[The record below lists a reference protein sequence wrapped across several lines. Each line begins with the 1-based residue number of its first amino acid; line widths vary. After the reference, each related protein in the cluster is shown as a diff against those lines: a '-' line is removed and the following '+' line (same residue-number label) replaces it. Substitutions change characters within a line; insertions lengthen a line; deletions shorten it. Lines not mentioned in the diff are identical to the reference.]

1 MTHPSEATFGDLP
14 LASDTTVSERVAFIR
29 KTYAHLGG
37 AVLGLLLVEVA
48 LFATGA
54 AEWLF
59 HVLMGGQWN
68 WLIALGAFMVVSMIA
83 QKWAAT
89 GASVSTQYMGLGL
102 YVVAQGVILAPL
114 LFIAHSAFPGHEI
127 IGNAA
132 VITALLFSSMTGI
145 VFLTKKD
152 FSFLRGTL
160 MMCGFGAMGFI
171 VCSLIFGFSL
181 GLVFTVFMI
190 VVMCGYILYDT
201 SNVMRH
207 YRVDSHVAASLAL
220 FASLAMLFWYVIQLL
235 MYLAGSRD

>member
-1 MTHPSEATFGDLP
+1 MTHPHEATYGDLP
-14 LASDTTVSERVAFIR
+14 LASDATVTERVAFIR
-29 KTYAHLGG
+29 RTYAHLGG
-37 AVLGLLLVEVA
+37 AVLGLLLFEVV
-48 LFATGA
+48 LFGTGA
-54 AEWLF
+54 AESLTR
-59 HVLMGGQWN
+59 LMFGGQWS

-89 GASVSTQYMGLGL
+89 GVSVATQYMGLGL
-102 YVVAQGVILAPL
+102 YVVAQSVILAPL
-114 LFIAHSAFPGHEI
+114 LYFANEAFPGHEI

-132 VITALLFSSMTGI
+132 VITALLFSAMTGV

-152 FSFLRGTL
+152 FSFLRSTL
-160 MMCGFGAMGFI
+160 MVCCFGAMGLM
-171 VCSLIFGFSL
+171 VCSMIFGFSL

-220 FASLAMLFWYVIQLL
+220 FASLATLFWYVIQLL

>member
-1 MTHPSEATFGDLP
+1 MTDPREATFGDLP
-14 LASDTTVSERVAFIR
+14 LASDATVSERVAFIR

-37 AVLGLLLVEVA
+37 AVLGLLLFEVV
-48 LFATGA
+48 LFGTGA
-54 AEWLF
+54 AESLTR
-59 HVLMGGQWN
+59 LMFGGQWS

-83 QKWAAT
+83 QKWASSAT
-89 GASVSTQYMGLGL
+89 SLSTQYMGLGL

-114 LFIAHSAFPGHEI
+114 LYFANEAYPGQEI

-132 VITALLFSSMTGI
+132 VITALLFSAMTGI

-152 FSFLRGTL
+152 FSFLRSTL
-160 MMCGFGAMGFI
+160 MICGFGAMGLI
-171 VCSLIFGFSL
+171 ICSMIFGFSL

-190 VVMCGYILYDT
+190 VLMCGYILYDT